1 VEHPSSE
8 DRLAVDLAVDEAN
21 LRAFGPW
28 ALIGSVVGLALLLC
42 LVDLS
47 VAAAG
52 QLWLPVGLLLAGC
65 SAAALLAWLQ
75 PERTRRLASLLS
87 LVLVGVFSLALAGVL
102 IRVPAALAVVATC
115 FALVALAA
123 GLVFTWR
130 LPQAIAAQLLILAGW
145 GLGLFLGPGV
155 SGMPGQLA
163 AWSVLL
169 LGGSTVA
176 LLAQRSRW
184 EETQQR
190 TLHQRERERFAQL
203 NDRMNTELH
212 KVNRERDRLF
222 SDVTNGLREPVVRL
236 LRAIERATGVE
247 HTTDTSWIQG
257 VRLLHKLDDVG
268 TLALYQRG
276 HIRLR
281 AQRVNLG
288 TELRRL
294 TETARPWLEAAGIG
308 IELSL
313 GEVEQEVHLDRNRL
327 ERILVAMLAEVLRR
341 CPADADVQVE
351 LSSERRSG
359 GEAMAKI
366 ELWCDAPDEP
376 IDRAEDDDF
385 WREPEGTP
393 IELRLAQALAEFHGG
408 RLIWESEQPSALS
421 VRLFLRTGTEHLTDR
436 VVDRRSVNV
445 DSDRGRRFEGRSGME
460 WAAELSRDEQYRY
473 LDVRL
478 MAQAIQA
485 EKEEQES

>member
-1 VEHPSSE
+1 MEHPSSE

-28 ALIGSVVGLALLLC
+28 ALIGSVIGLALLLC
-42 LVDLS
+42 LFDLTLAG
-47 VAAAG
+47 AA
-52 QLWLPVGLLLAGC
+52 QLWMPVTTLLIGC
-65 SAAALLAWLQ
+65 TAAALLAWLQ
-75 PERTRRLASLLS
+75 PERTRRMASLLS
-87 LVLVGVFSLALAGVL
+87 LVLVGAFSLALAWVL
-102 IRVPAALAVVATC
+102 VRVPAALAVVATC
-115 FALVALAA
+115 FTLVALAA

-130 LPQAIAAQLLILAGW
+130 LPQAIIAQLLILGCW
-145 GLGLFLGPGV
+145 GLGLAMGPGA

-163 AWSVLL
+163 AWSALL
-169 LGGSTVA
+169 LGGSTA
-176 LLAQRSRW
+176 SLLTQRSRW

-190 TLHQRERERFAQL
+190 TLHQRERERFALL

-212 KVNRERDRLF
+212 KLGRERDRLF
-222 SDVTNGLREPVVRL
+222 SDVTNGLREPMVRL
-236 LRAIERATGVE
+236 LRAIELGRGSD
-247 HTTDTSWIQG
+247 HTADPSWVQG

-294 TETARPWLEAAGIG
+294 TETSRPWLEAAGLG

-313 GEVEQEVHLDRNRL
+313 GEVEHEVHLDRNRL
-327 ERILVAMLAEVLRR
+327 ERVLVAMLAEVLRR
-341 CPADADVQVE
+341 CPLDAEVQVE
-351 LSSERRSG
+351 LSSEKRAG

-366 ELWCDAPDEP
+366 EIWCDAPDQP

-385 WREPEGTP
+385 WREPEGTA

-408 RLIWESEQPSALS
+408 KLIWESEQPSALS

-485 EKEEQES
+485 EQDE